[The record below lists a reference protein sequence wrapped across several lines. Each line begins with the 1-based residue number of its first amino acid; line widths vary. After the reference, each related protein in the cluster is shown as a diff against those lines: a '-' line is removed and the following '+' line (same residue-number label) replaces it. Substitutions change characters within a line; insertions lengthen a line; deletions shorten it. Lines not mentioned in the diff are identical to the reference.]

1 MKYLALRDFKKKKKP
16 DIINRNA
23 NRSSRNPIA
32 FTDSDKRGYEE
43 NSNADTKAVI
53 RFFSSWEQ
61 KRKKKTQFAEWI
73 KTLVRWYPAALDFQ
87 KVKSIK

>member
-1 MKYLALRDFKKKKKP
+1 MKYLSLRDFKKKRKP

-43 NSNADTKAVI
+43 NSNADTKAVS
-53 RFFSSWEQ
+53 RFFSS
-61 KRKKKTQFAEWI
+61 
-73 KTLVRWYPAALDFQ
+73 
-87 KVKSIK
+87 